1 METIIIVFI
10 TINFIVDYNKQLQ
23 IEKMSAIITQCLQI
37 HILTVTDTKM
47 RDTLDM
53 TQGSFPLHPS
63 GVENDQI

>member
-1 METIIIVFI
+1 
-10 TINFIVDYNKQLQ
+10 
-23 IEKMSAIITQCLQI
+23 MSAIITQCLQI